1 MLLHRADIAV
11 SRAGPVLDL
20 PSLGNARA
28 WLVEVTPEADIELA
42 HYEEGSIHPRDKVDY
57 KYNRKNFMIPLVLCL
72 DSYNTGDYLTGIV
85 DKVFRSQASKMIGAL
100 RISINK
106 IPKPNCYE

>member
-28 WLVEVTPEADIELA
+28 WLPIGAPEATRLLA
-42 HYEEGSIHPRDKVDY
+42 VG
-57 KYNRKNFMIPLVLCL
+57 
-72 DSYNTGDYLTGIV
+72 TGV
-85 DKVFRSQASKMIGAL
+85 NVKH
-100 RISINK
+100 
-106 IPKPNCYE
+106 E